1 MAKYKTITAISFRRR
16 KRVAKILL
24 VFFLIVLLLYL
35 YISKLATPLLVET
48 TQAQVKVYANKAMNI
63 AITEAMNQNITYD
76 DLVNVTTDSSGKI
89 SLIQANSIQ
98 INALSKLIGRVTI
111 SSLNEL
117 VKVPIKIPLGA
128 FSGIPLLAGVGPKIP
143 LNVYPYGDVS
153 CRFESKFI
161 SAGINQTQHKIYL
174 YVSCNINVIIPFS
187 SIKVLTNSEVLICES
202 VILGEIPETF
212 LKSGELTEMFSLVN

>member
-1 MAKYKTITAISFRRR
+1 MAKYKTITAISFRKR
-16 KRVAKILL
+16 KRIAKILL

-187 SIKVLTNSEVLICES
+187 SLKVLTNSEVLICES
-202 VILGEIPETF
+202 VILGDIPETY

>member
-1 MAKYKTITAISFRRR
+1 MAKYKTITAINLR
-16 KRVAKILL
+16 KRKRIAKILL

-187 SIKVLTNSEVLICES
+187 SLKVLTNSEVLICES
-202 VILGEIPETF
+202 VILGEIPDTF

>member
-1 MAKYKTITAISFRRR
+1 MSFSFSFQ
-16 KRVAKILL
+16 VALILF
-24 VFFLIVLLLYL
+24 VYL
-35 YISKLATPLLVET
+35 YIAKLATPLLIET

-89 SLIQANSIQ
+89 SLIQANTIQ

-202 VILGEIPETF
+202 VILGDIPETF

>member
-1 MAKYKTITAISFRRR
+1 MAKYKTITAISFRKR
-16 KRVAKILL
+16 KRIAKILL

-187 SIKVLTNSEVLICES
+187 SLKVLTNSEVLICES
-202 VILGEIPETF
+202 VILGEIPDTF